1 MDCCIAKCK
10 MDGIVTQPMI
20 LMKAE
25 NEELD
30 KSPEFFIICDS
41 KALPVN
47 GNASKALELL
57 FRSILLFQCGLSFRA
72 GLYLR
77 FLGGRIRYERFG
89 IAGTSAQKARSG
101 YRIST
106 NLAGKFLKML
116 SSVINIRKFTV
127 LYKLAF

>member
-41 KALPVN
+41 QALPVN

-57 FRSILLFQCGLSFRA
+57 FKVFYCFNVAYPSELA
-72 GLYLR
+72 YTYD
-77 FLGGRIRYERFG
+77 FLEAVFG
-89 IAGTSAQKARSG
+89 MSASGSSEPARKKARSV
-101 YRIST
+101 YMIST
-106 NLAGKFLKML
+106 NLARKFLKML
-116 SSVINIRKFTV
+116 S
-127 LYKLAF
+127 